1 MNVELDPKTEQRVKA
16 FAEASGRTVD
26 EVVRDAVEHHIGEKP
41 SVPDDRMTDEEH
53 AAMMARMRRIRN
65 LPFEGL
71 EDDPSVARNHD
82 KYIYRKDW

>member
-1 MNVELDPKTEQRVKA
+1 MQIELDSKLEQRVRA

-26 EVVRDAVEHHIGEKP
+26 EVVQDAVERILEEEPSLPGE
-41 SVPDDRMTDEEH
+41 RMTDEQH

-71 EDDPSVARNHD
+71 EDNPDIARNHD
-82 KYIYRKDW
+82 KYIYRINW